1 MVVALVLE
9 VIQVV
14 VEVLKMM
21 ICKILYSCKA
31 SLVGVVT
38 IK

>member
-9 VIQVV
+9 VLQMVV
-14 VEVLKMM
+14 DVM
-21 ICKILYSCKA
+21 ICKILYSWKA